1 MIPEWNAEGLLPPIN
16 DLNPVDM
23 NRSPYETDLV
33 QLIQRFATSIE
44 RCQILRGYLAHRAE
58 LHLLGVDTGFQWLD
72 GSFSENIE
80 LIEHRS
86 PGDVDVVTF
95 THRGDDFF
103 DALTE
108 DQIRL
113 LGDTEWIK
121 DRFKVDF
128 YIQSLQDDPE
138 ILVSMSAY
146 WYSMWS
152 HRRSRQWKGFLKL
165 DLAPH
170 QDTEALAMLEARQQ
184 ELANEQE

>member
-1 MIPEWNAEGLLPPIN
+1 MG
-16 DLNPVDM
+16 M
-23 NRSPYETDLV
+23 
-33 QLIQRFATSIE
+33 
-44 RCQILRGYLAHRAE
+44 
-58 LHLLGVDTGFQWLD
+58 DTGFQWLN

-80 LIEHRS
+80 LIEHRP

-108 DQIRL
+108 EQIRL

-121 DRFKVDF
+121 ERFKVDF
-128 YIQSLQDDPE
+128 YVQSLQDDPE

-170 QDTEALAMLEARQQ
+170 QDADALALLEARQQ
-184 ELANEQE
+184 ELAHEQE